1 MTGNAGALEITVD
14 GEIVPEVGK
23 LGEVRRKILME
34 VESLKS
40 GQAVGEQPDLR
51 VISWIKPGLILTD
64 INTFSTA
71 RGVGPGWQLKYNK
84 RKKQLEYP

>member
-40 GQAVGEQPDLR
+40 GQAVVE
-51 VISWIKPGLILTD
+51 
-64 INTFSTA
+64 
-71 RGVGPGWQLKYNK
+71 
-84 RKKQLEYP
+84 